1 MTSTFV
7 NRQSSMDTKP
17 SRDQLVQAAD
27 TTLRELLRV
36 LPLAQE
42 SGRLE
47 SWAKLYTMGYMLK
60 LRAMR

>member
-1 MTSTFV
+1 
-7 NRQSSMDTKP
+7 MDTKP